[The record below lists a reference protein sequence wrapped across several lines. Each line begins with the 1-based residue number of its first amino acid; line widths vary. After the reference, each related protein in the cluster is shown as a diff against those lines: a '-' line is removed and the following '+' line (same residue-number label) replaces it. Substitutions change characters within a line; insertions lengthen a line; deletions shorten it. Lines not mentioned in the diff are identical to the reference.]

1 MAYTFKRN
9 KLIISLQTA
18 PFWVQSVSVIA
29 LINTLVFLVKASL
42 FGLKLYYII
51 HIVFSISALLWIFLL
66 TIPMYNDSISLKD
79 IVQGMIDKQH
89 YYFTIFGFRFA
100 SYKTARS
107 RWTWLITFWSFLH
120 MVYVSV
126 LALVTW
132 DCTMYV
138 RITFAIAFFIF
149 ILGWISL
156 KIQSRTT
163 PLIFDNYREEVIRLK
178 YEEIEPVY
186 TPLTTREAIYQA
198 VKTQY
203 HSFHVLP
210 TSFWPF
216 LTAYLTFD
224 VLFFVV
230 RYFHYGL
237 SCYTFHHL
245 SVSSCYLLLV
255 LFCWFYNI
263 VQEANEGNHTQKV
276 RFNLLHGFMLFIV
289 SEIMLFFAI
298 FWAFFHSSL
307 APTVSIYCMW
317 PPIGIDPIY
326 PWGLPFFN
334 TVLLVSSGVTL
345 TVSHRAILSKF
356 FTLTSQAL
364 IVTLILGISFTA
376 VQGFEYVQAP
386 FSINDG
392 VFGSVFFFSTGFHG
406 LHVFIGSIMLSVS
419 LLRNGLRQLLATQH
433 IGFTAGIW
441 YWHFV
446 DVVWIFLFLMIYWW
460 GS

>member
-1 MAYTFKRN
+1 
-9 KLIISLQTA
+9 
-18 PFWVQSVSVIA
+18 
-29 LINTLVFLVKASL
+29 
-42 FGLKLYYII
+42 
-51 HIVFSISALLWIFLL
+51 
-66 TIPMYNDSISLKD
+66 
-79 IVQGMIDKQH
+79 
-89 YYFTIFGFRFA
+89 
-100 SYKTARS
+100 
-107 RWTWLITFWSFLH
+107 
-120 MVYVSV
+120 
-126 LALVTW
+126 
-132 DCTMYV
+132 
-138 RITFAIAFFIF
+138 
-149 ILGWISL
+149 
-156 KIQSRTT
+156 
-163 PLIFDNYREEVIRLK
+163 
-178 YEEIEPVY
+178 
-186 TPLTTREAIYQA
+186 
-198 VKTQY
+198 
-203 HSFHVLP
+203 
-210 TSFWPF
+210 
-216 LTAYLTFD
+216 
-224 VLFFVV
+224 
-230 RYFHYGL
+230 
-237 SCYTFHHL
+237 
-245 SVSSCYLLLV
+245 
-255 LFCWFYNI
+255 

-317 PPIGIDPIY
+317 PPIGIEPIY

-356 FTLTSQAL
+356 FDLTSQAL
-364 IVTLILGISFTA
+364 IVTLILGISFTT

-433 IGFTAGIW
+433 IGFTASIW

-446 DVVWIFLFLMIYWW
+446 DVVWIFLFLMVYWW